1 VRQLEKGFNLA
12 ATPRQF
18 CVRVD
23 ALLRLLAL
31 LQRLLRLFLVLPE
44 IRPAGFF
51 FEAGQQFAVAGNVKE
66 NSAPAPCVAGVVR
79 IGAVGLRVSL
89 DAIPS

>member
-12 ATPRQF
+12 AAPRQL
-18 CVRVD
+18 CVRID

-66 NSAPAPCVAGVVR
+66 NSAPAPCAAGAVR
-79 IGAVGLRVSL
+79 SDVVGLRVS
-89 DAIPS
+89 

>member
-1 VRQLEKGFNLA
+1 M
-12 ATPRQF
+12 
-18 CVRVD
+18 D

-51 FEAGQQFAVAGNVKE
+51 FEAGQQFAMAGNVKE
-66 NSAPAPCVAGVVR
+66 NSAPAPCAAGAVR
-79 IGAVGLRVSL
+79 IGVVGLRESRSSPNAKIEIRRKEEPARV
-89 DAIPS
+89 I

>member
-12 ATPRQF
+12 AAPRQLR
-18 CVRVD
+18 VRVD

-66 NSAPAPCVAGVVR
+66 NSAPVPCVAGAVR
-79 IGAVGLRVSL
+79 IGVVGLRVSL